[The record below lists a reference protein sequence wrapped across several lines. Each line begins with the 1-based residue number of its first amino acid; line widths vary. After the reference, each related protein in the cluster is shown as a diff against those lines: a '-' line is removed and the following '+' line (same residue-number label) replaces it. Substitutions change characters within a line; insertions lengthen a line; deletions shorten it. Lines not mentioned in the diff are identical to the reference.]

1 MLFRSISEAQDLFE
15 RSGLRL
21 IQSWKDPGSEYRL
34 YLLEKAPFH
43 FPLLPTLGS
52 NVIPAAGVL
61 AERKGEWECTPTKV
75 EWNELWKFWD
85 TVTLG
90 MIPDELL
97 HQKPIDLRHKC
108 LFYLGHIPTF
118 LDIYLTRMLKGRHT
132 EPEHYKDIFERGI
145 DPDVDD
151 PSKVHSHSEV
161 PTRDEDWP
169 TLSEILSFRDR
180 VRERLMGVYDDLD
193 DGKMTMSRRMGRV
206 LFMVFEHEAM
216 HAETLLYMLL
226 QSSLSLPP
234 PGFSTP
240 QWSSLSE
247 QWNAEFSPSKLITFT
262 EPTTV
267 ILGHDDKESDD
278 HLFES
283 DEWRTHEF
291 GWDCEHGKQTVV
303 VKPFKIESLPVT
315 NLEYLSYMKSNQIT
329 AIPASWVSSD
339 GTSYF
344 IRTLYSSVPF
354 SIGQHWPLMASGEM
368 LEAYA
373 KWKGGRLPSEAE
385 LITLWKSDDGP
396 RPAGREANVGSK
408 RWHPVPPTNT
418 RLDSNGSPLY
428 GHNGGVWEWTS
439 TEFRG
444 LDGYEQSEVYPGFS
458 SDFFDGLH
466 NVVLGGSFATIP
478 RLAARSSWRNFYQMR
493 YPYAWI
499 GGRIAY
505 EL

>member
-1 MLFRSISEAQDLFE
+1 
-15 RSGLRL
+15 
-21 IQSWKDPGSEYRL
+21 
-34 YLLEKAPFH
+34 
-43 FPLLPTLGS
+43 
-52 NVIPAAGVL
+52 
-61 AERKGEWECTPTKV
+61 
-75 EWNELWKFWD
+75 
-85 TVTLG
+85 
-90 MIPDELL
+90 
-97 HQKPIDLRHKC
+97 
-108 LFYLGHIPTF
+108 
-118 LDIYLTRMLKGRHT
+118 
-132 EPEHYKDIFERGI
+132 
-145 DPDVDD
+145 
-151 PSKVHSHSEV
+151 
-161 PTRDEDWP
+161 
-169 TLSEILSFRDR
+169 
-180 VRERLMGVYDDLD
+180 
-193 DGKMTMSRRMGRV
+193 
-206 LFMVFEHEAM
+206 
-216 HAETLLYMLL
+216 MLL

-303 VKPFKIESLPVT
+303 IKPFKIESLPVT

-339 GTSYF
+339 GSSYF
-344 IRTLYSSVPF
+344 IRTLYGSVPF

-408 RWHPVPPTNT
+408 RWHPVP
-418 RLDSNGSPLY
+418 
-428 GHNGGVWEWTS
+428 
-439 TEFRG
+439 
-444 LDGYEQSEVYPGFS
+444 
-458 SDFFDGLH
+458 
-466 NVVLGGSFATIP
+466 
-478 RLAARSSWRNFYQMR
+478 
-493 YPYAWI
+493 
-499 GGRIAY
+499 
-505 EL
+505 